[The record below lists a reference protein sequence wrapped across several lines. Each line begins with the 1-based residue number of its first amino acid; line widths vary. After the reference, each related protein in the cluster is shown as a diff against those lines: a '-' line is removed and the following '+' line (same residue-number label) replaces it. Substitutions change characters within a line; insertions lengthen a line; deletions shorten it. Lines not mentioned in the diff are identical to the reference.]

1 MIQVFDNVF
10 PFKQRQYY
18 YNFVKDSNYRIGWPD
33 SATIENLN
41 QLYFFSSYG
50 EEDMEK
56 LGILQ
61 NIQKPEL
68 LNLIDNRS
76 PALVI
81 VNCDQFSTVHWP
93 HTDSVPPRDVLLY
106 YINLDWKT
114 EWYGETLFY
123 EEDGQE
129 IKGVVSYKPGRIAFF
144 DGDHPH
150 GLRPSSRVAP
160 DFRFTLSIFFDKKD

>member
-1 MIQVFDNVF
+1 MMQIFDNVF
-10 PFKQRQYY
+10 SFKQRQGY
-18 YNFVKDSNYRIGWPD
+18 YNFVKRSNYRIGWPD
-33 SATIENLN
+33 SATIETLN
-41 QLYFFSSYG
+41 QLYFFSSYS

-61 NIQKPEL
+61 DIQKPEL

-81 VNCDQFSTVHWP
+81 VNCDQFSTIHWP
-93 HTDSVPPRDVLLY
+93 HADPGRDVLLY
-106 YINLDWKT
+106 YVNLDWKT

-129 IKGVVSYKPGRIAFF
+129 IKSGVAYKPGRVAFF
-144 DGDHPH
+144 DGDLPH
-150 GLRPSSRVAP
+150 GIRPNSRAAP
-160 DFRFTLSIFFDKKD
+160 DFRFTLVIFFDKKD